1 MLSRDADGRDA
12 EATANQPT
20 ESATNLLVPEVKGRG
35 RAGNEGP
42 REGQS
47 SKDRQEA
54 VSKNHACLNFAHQQ
68 FWQES
73 MLRRRMRK

>member
-12 EATANQPT
+12 ESTANQPT
-20 ESATNLLVPEVKGRG
+20 ESATTGNLLVPEVKGRG

-47 SKDRQEA
+47 SKDRQE
-54 VSKNHACLNFAHQQ
+54 F
-68 FWQES
+68 
-73 MLRRRMRK
+73 